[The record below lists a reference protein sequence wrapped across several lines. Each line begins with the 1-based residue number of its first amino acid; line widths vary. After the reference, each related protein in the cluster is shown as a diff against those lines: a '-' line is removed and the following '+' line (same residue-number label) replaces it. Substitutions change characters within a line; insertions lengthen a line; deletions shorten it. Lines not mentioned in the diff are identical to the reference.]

1 MKPRTEPFRSVRY
14 VKTAALGGC
23 ELSYVHTITGA
34 APPDVRALLEVTLVD
49 SGDKTI
55 LHRGLRQHIHSGVV
69 GVRSPFET
77 GKLVQRHSPETRIRV
92 LAIGDAEMQSACE
105 AAGVRRRDLPSVLSY
120 TPNRQL
126 FAATSSIFEA
136 VEGGGSTLELQTRIA
151 ACAAGVV
158 EVLGRVPPRPT
169 SALDPGSARRVR
181 ELLHDCAGEDLSLDE
196 LARRASLSRTY
207 AVHAFQRAYQLTPF
221 AYLMQLRVARARELL
236 AEGWR
241 PTDVASACGFCDQS
255 HLNRWFHKAV
265 GVTPGAYAA
274 SVAPVKRSVA
284 RPRST

>member
-1 MKPRTEPFRSVRY
+1 MKPTIEPFRSVRY

-34 APPDVRALLEVTLVD
+34 APPDMRASLEVTLVD
-49 SGDKTI
+49 FGDKTI
-55 LHRGLRQHIHSGVV
+55 VHRGVRQRIQSGVV

-77 GKLVQRHSPETRIRV
+77 GKLVQRRAAETRIRV
-92 LAIGDAEMQSACE
+92 LAIGEAEMLSACE
-105 AAGVRRRDLPSVLSY
+105 AAGLRPRDLPSVLCY
-120 TPNRQL
+120 MPNRPL

-136 VEGGGSTLELQTRIA
+136 VEVGGSTLEVQTRIA
-151 ACAAGVV
+151 SCAAGVV
-158 EVLGRVPPRPT
+158 EVLAGVPPRQT
-169 SALDPGSARRVR
+169 SALDPGSARRIR
-181 ELLHDCAGEDLSLDE
+181 ELLHDCTAEDLSLDE

-207 AVHAFQRAYQLTPF
+207 AVHAFQRAYQLSPF

-236 AEGWR
+236 ARGWR
-241 PTDVASACGFCDQS
+241 PTDVAHACGFCDQS

-265 GVTPGAYAA
+265 GVTPGVYAA
-274 SVAPVKRSVA
+274 SVGPLNRGAG